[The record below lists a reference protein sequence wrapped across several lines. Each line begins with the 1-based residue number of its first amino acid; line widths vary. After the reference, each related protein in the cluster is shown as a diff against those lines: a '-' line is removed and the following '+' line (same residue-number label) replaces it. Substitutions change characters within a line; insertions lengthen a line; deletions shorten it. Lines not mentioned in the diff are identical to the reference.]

1 MKKQQEKSKIK
12 DLTDAFDENI
22 DNWPTE
28 AIKKS
33 LTKLKPE
40 EGAEVYL
47 NLNEGDFD
55 ITEEA
60 VGLER
65 RFRPILTLRTQ
76 ELKTELDRWNIG
88 GGSFFRI
95 IADNKDLDSAVKVCL
110 QYFIIWTRQLFP
122 FQFVFLSIP
131 FFISTLFLWQFS
143 TEFLPVQEG
152 SGGRIYAALLVI
164 GLIFILMGL
173 WTYFEGMYR
182 RVING
187 IKSWKT
193 VPDSMIG
200 FVVPGI
206 LLWTTALEYAII
218 DLADYAGGWIAFIP
232 ISAWLTLALGLVVL
246 IIGADFYLRGEKSFV
261 ERFSHPMDYAPLLIF
276 LGKNVKEEWQIE
288 GAQFDFF
295 HYKTVF
301 VPKEKLTFHES
312 DSDQENPWFLID
324 RSWHAFREYIRS
336 NFFLRFFSNIAFN
349 IVMWLV
355 IIAFYTVTLL
365 ARFEVLNF
373 TFLTLISEN
382 SFYNFLFLALS
393 YLIIPMIILLMGWS
407 INRTREFKLDL
418 WEDMKSRTP
427 QDLMKFHYLSFD
439 KLRIFWNLRNKEHK
453 SKHRISNIW
462 SKSEWIKGDK
472 SRLVARI
479 KLQYPFDRYKEWR
492 TIRDTDEELL
502 SLVSLQHKEREL
514 KDYQEEIEKAK
525 IKLFKYRRPFIK
537 DRIRRRQQ
545 KQEKE
550 EQSDSEKDEE
560 MKEE

>member
-1 MKKQQEKSKIK
+1 MKQEKENAKIK
-12 DLTDAFDENI
+12 SITDAFNENI

-28 AIKKS
+28 ALKKS
-33 LTKLKPE
+33 LVKLKPE

-47 NLNEGDFD
+47 NLNEGDYD
-55 ITEEA
+55 VTEEA

-76 ELKTELDRWNIG
+76 ELKTELERWNIG

-95 IADNKDLDSAVKVCL
+95 IADNKDLNSSYKACL
-110 QYFIIWTRQLFP
+110 QYFVIWTRQLFP
-122 FQFVFLSIP
+122 FQFIFLSIP
-131 FFISTLFLWQFS
+131 FFISALFLWQFS

-152 SGGRIYAALLVI
+152 SGWKIYAALLVI

-187 IKSWKT
+187 IKNWKT

-218 DLADYAGGWIAFIP
+218 DLADYGGGWITLIP
-232 ISAWLTLALGLVVL
+232 ISAWLTLLLGLIILVV
-246 IIGADFYLRGEKSFV
+246 GADFYLRGEKSFV
-261 ERFSHPMDYAPLLIF
+261 ERFSHPMDYAPLFIF
-276 LGKNVKEEWQIE
+276 LGKNVQEEWQVE

-301 VPKEKLTFHES
+301 VSKEKLTFHES
-312 DSDQENPWFLID
+312 DTAQENPWFLID

-336 NFFLRFFSNIAFN
+336 NFFLRFFSSITLN
-349 IVMWLV
+349 IVMWLA
-355 IIAFYTVTLL
+355 IMAFYTVTLL
-365 ARFEVLNF
+365 ARFEILNF
-373 TFLTLISEN
+373 GFINQLSVN
-382 SFYNFLFLALS
+382 SFYNFLLLS
-393 YLIIPMIILLMGWS
+393 LSFLIIPMIMLLMIWAV
-407 INRTREFKLDL
+407 NRTREFELDL
-418 WEDMKSRTP
+418 WEEMKSRSP
-427 QDLMKFHYLSFD
+427 QELLKYHYLSYD
-439 KLRIFWNLRNKEHK
+439 KLRILWNLRNKEHK
-453 SKHRISNIW
+453 GEHRIANIW

-472 SRLVARI
+472 SRLVAHI

-514 KDYQEEIEKAK
+514 QGIQEEIEKAK
-525 IKLFKYRRPFIK
+525 TKLFKYRRPFIK
-537 DRIRRRQQ
+537 DRIRRE
-545 KQEKE
+545 QEKE
-550 EQSDSEKDEE
+550 EKSDTEKSQE
-560 MKEE
+560 MVGK

>member
-1 MKKQQEKSKIK
+1 
-12 DLTDAFDENI
+12 
-22 DNWPTE
+22 
-28 AIKKS
+28 
-33 LTKLKPE
+33 
-40 EGAEVYL
+40 
-47 NLNEGDFD
+47 LNEGDFD

-143 TEFLPVQEG
+143 TEYLPVQEG

-187 IKSWKT
+187 IKNWKT

-232 ISAWLTLALGLVVL
+232 ISAWVTLALGLVVL

-301 VPKEKLTFHES
+301 VPKEKLTFHKS

-537 DRIRRRQQ
+537 DRIRREQQ

>member
-12 DLTDAFDENI
+12 KLTDAFDENI

-33 LTKLKPE
+33 LAKLKPE

-47 NLNEGDFD
+47 NLNEGDYD

-187 IKSWKT
+187 IKNWKT

-200 FVVPGI
+200 FVVPGV

-218 DLADYAGGWIAFIP
+218 DLADYAGGWITFIP

-261 ERFSHPMDYAPLLIF
+261 ERFSHPMDYAPLL
-276 LGKNVKEEWQIE
+276 
-288 GAQFDFF
+288 
-295 HYKTVF
+295 
-301 VPKEKLTFHES
+301 
-312 DSDQENPWFLID
+312 
-324 RSWHAFREYIRS
+324 
-336 NFFLRFFSNIAFN
+336 
-349 IVMWLV
+349 
-355 IIAFYTVTLL
+355 
-365 ARFEVLNF
+365 
-373 TFLTLISEN
+373 
-382 SFYNFLFLALS
+382 
-393 YLIIPMIILLMGWS
+393 
-407 INRTREFKLDL
+407 
-418 WEDMKSRTP
+418 
-427 QDLMKFHYLSFD
+427 
-439 KLRIFWNLRNKEHK
+439 
-453 SKHRISNIW
+453 
-462 SKSEWIKGDK
+462 
-472 SRLVARI
+472 
-479 KLQYPFDRYKEWR
+479 
-492 TIRDTDEELL
+492 
-502 SLVSLQHKEREL
+502 
-514 KDYQEEIEKAK
+514 
-525 IKLFKYRRPFIK
+525 
-537 DRIRRRQQ
+537 
-545 KQEKE
+545 
-550 EQSDSEKDEE
+550 
-560 MKEE
+560 